1 MNTPCTVVRSGFV
14 ILLALSTA
22 FCIDL
27 VWRHGNLLQR
37 AMAMLLVLSG
47 LALVVI
53 RC

>member
-1 MNTPCTVVRSGFV
+1 MDPLCTVVRSGFV
-14 ILLALSTA
+14 VLLALSTA

-37 AMAMLLVLSG
+37 AMAVLLILSG
-47 LALVVI
+47 LALVCI